1 MPAINKYSK
10 KCNTNILVALLK
22 HHNIRR
28 VIASPGSTNISF
40 VRAVQNDPFFKVYSS
55 VDERSAAY
63 MACGMAAQSGEPVV
77 LSCTGATASR
87 NYMSGLTEAFYRKL
101 PILAVTSSQHLGHIG
116 HMYPQMLD
124 RTTEPNDIC
133 KYSVQC
139 PLVQSDEDLWA
150 CETSINQALIYLQ
163 DTNPGPVHINL
174 VTDEFSEDNAN
185 AVRPKIQFIDYVKAG
200 DDLPSLK
207 QKRIAIFVGSHLAW
221 PDSLVSS
228 VEEFCKKYNAVVLGD
243 HTSNYPGKYW
253 IDSSLVLQQAYYR
266 TNLAKVDVMI
276 HIGEISGAYISL
288 DAEEVWRVS
297 PDGAVRDPFKKL
309 RYIFDMEEEFF
320 FHAYDS
326 LKSTAGTDESYYNAW
341 KEETVSVHSLIPEL
355 PFSNA
360 WCAQHTVDKLPKR
373 SILHLG
379 ILNSLRC
386 WNYFPIDSTI
396 RCYCNTGGFGIDGCM
411 SSLIGA
417 SLVEPN
423 KLFFGVVGDL
433 ACFYDLNSLGNRYV
447 GPNIRIMVIN
457 NGIGAEFKNYSHI
470 AAKFGDSANPFIAAA
485 GHYGNQSRTLL
496 KHFTEDLGFTYLSA
510 ENKEE
515 FIENI
520 YLFTDENVANKPI
533 IFEVFTDYHEESDA
547 LKAIQSIMVD
557 RKSRVK
563 GIAKKVIGQKGIDFV
578 KKVL

>member
-1 MPAINKYSK
+1 
-10 KCNTNILVALLK
+10 
-22 HHNIRR
+22 
-28 VIASPGSTNISF
+28 
-40 VRAVQNDPFFKVYSS
+40 
-55 VDERSAAY
+55 
-63 MACGMAAQSGEPVV
+63 
-77 LSCTGATASR
+77 
-87 NYMSGLTEAFYRKL
+87 
-101 PILAVTSSQHLGHIG
+101 
-116 HMYPQMLD
+116 
-124 RTTEPNDIC
+124 
-133 KYSVQC
+133 
-139 PLVQSDEDLWA
+139 
-150 CETSINQALIYLQ
+150 
-163 DTNPGPVHINL
+163 
-174 VTDEFSEDNAN
+174 
-185 AVRPKIQFIDYVKAG
+185 
-200 DDLPSLK
+200 
-207 QKRIAIFVGSHLAW
+207 
-221 PDSLVSS
+221 
-228 VEEFCKKYNAVVLGD
+228 
-243 HTSNYPGKYW
+243 
-253 IDSSLVLQQAYYR
+253 
-266 TNLAKVDVMI
+266 MI

-485 GHYGNQSRTLL
+485 GHYGDQSRTLL

-520 YLFTDENVANKPI
+520 DLFTDKNVANKPI

-578 KKVL
+578 KKIL